1 MRNVCVTCLKFFV
14 YLLRELIN
22 ATIMGVFFTVRT
34 VKSSGKAPLQCRV
47 QCTSPK
53 VNLAVATPIESDID
67 LWAGEG
73 KEGRRAKYYKTEEG
87 KILRQKLESIED
99 GINFLLKQD
108 VPVTK
113 EQVREIINNVVYAEE
128 IEEDNKKKEAEA
140 AAEAEARRVTFA
152 KFREMYL
159 KQIKNGGRSTYTGKN
174 FAPGTIVAIS
184 VSLNRLADFEKQKR
198 HVYDFDEIDM
208 TFYRDFTAF
217 LKKRQYALNSIGKTV
232 KVIKTVMRCAEEEG
246 YHNNHSY
253 MAHSFKAPK
262 ADADAIYLT
271 KEDLDRINALDLS
284 KECWGMQVA
293 RDIFMIGVWTAQRVS
308 DYNNIRKE
316 DVKTETIRS
325 WDEDGNLSERQ
336 VRTIHVV
343 QQKTGKK
350 IVIPCNKALRDILD
364 KYPDEL
370 PHISEQK
377 LNLYLKELG
386 RKAEL
391 NEMVDIRSTK
401 GGELKVEPVAKHDL
415 IHTHTARRTG
425 ATLMYLSGMNV
436 YDICKI
442 TGHSNIKTLERY
454 IKANELETVKKITE
468 AYDYFK

>member
-1 MRNVCVTCLKFFV
+1 
-14 YLLRELIN
+14 
-22 ATIMGVFFTVRT
+22 
-34 VKSSGKAPLQCRV
+34 
-47 QCTSPK
+47 
-53 VNLAVATPIESDID
+53 
-67 LWAGEG
+67 
-73 KEGRRAKYYKTEEG
+73 
-87 KILRQKLESIED
+87 
-99 GINFLLKQD
+99 
-108 VPVTK
+108 
-113 EQVREIINNVVYAEE
+113 
-128 IEEDNKKKEAEA
+128 
-140 AAEAEARRVTFA
+140 
-152 KFREMYL
+152 MYL

-271 KEDLDRINALDLS
+271 KEDLDKINALDLS

-350 IVIPCNKALRDILD
+350 VVIPCNKALRDILD

-386 RKAEL
+386 KKAEL

-401 GGELKVEPVAKHDL
+401 GGEMKVEPVAKHDL